1 MKYVILNFGMS
12 PDFQPQ
18 DYKHLVFPSQMFV
31 DYVRIYQRE
40 GVTNGMTCDPPNR
53 PTANYINQYVTR
65 FSHFALEF
73 ENLF

>member
-1 MKYVILNFGMS
+1 
-12 PDFQPQ
+12 
-18 DYKHLVFPSQMFV
+18 MFV

>member
-1 MKYVILNFGMS
+1 
-12 PDFQPQ
+12 
-18 DYKHLVFPSQMFV
+18 MFV

-40 GVTNGMTCDPPNR
+40 GVNNGMTCDPPNR

-65 FSHFALEF
+65 SSHFALEF